1 MISMCNYGIKRNW
14 MKIKRK
20 SLIENSYDF
29 YFYPLGGNVYDE
41 NDASRVLLSLD
52 DECVL

>member
-20 SLIENSYDF
+20 SLIEN
-29 YFYPLGGNVYDE
+29 LK
-41 NDASRVLLSLD
+41 LLIFEREKTFLIDST
-52 DECVL
+52 